1 MIMAKTKVK
10 QSQKPK
16 FPIVLK
22 NHFNKWAKRRNI
34 TSINNYR
41 TWLNQLPNYLNNNL
55 TRFPK
60 TIQNEIK
67 SIKFLNNYL
76 NLIND
81 FIIAGDG
88 LYALSVY
95 DKVYEVLKLSM
106 PHLKKLS
113 NCHSAM
119 MALGVFLNEHDFSND
134 FFNNLS
140 NPINFVRLQQRSV
153 ITSPSVLHK
162 IDGMN
167 SLIFQLGG
175 YNGFIKSAIRESY
188 FFDPN
193 LVANCFLSS
202 PYQARHTT
210 DCTINITNASK
221 GMTNVPYKITDIN
234 PPFYNNVNIDPHNNT
249 AVHNIIKQLT
259 GVTVSNGKKCLMQN
273 YNISHI
279 WGRAWDPRYFTSLWN
294 IVLIPSWANS
304 LMDKIN
310 PPIGSLASKMIAT
323 YMAICYN
330 LYRSCLTKSNYG
342 LSVFPS
348 ITNSNDIVHG
358 TYIINLIG
366 AKHGNSIIISFASVT
381 V

>member
-1 MIMAKTKVK
+1 MARTKVK
-10 QSQKPK
+10 QSRQPK

-22 NHFNKWAKRRNI
+22 NYFNNWAKSRNI
-34 TSINNYR
+34 TSIKNYR
-41 TWLNQLPNYLNNNL
+41 AWLNQLPNYLNNNL
-55 TRFPK
+55 TLFPK
-60 TIQNEIK
+60 NIQNEIK
-67 SIKFLNNYL
+67 SIKFLGNYL

-106 PHLKKLS
+106 PYLNLS

-119 MALGVFLNEHDFSND
+119 IALGVFLNEHDFSND
-134 FFNNLS
+134 FFKNLS
-140 NPINFVRLQQRSV
+140 NSIGFVGLPQRSV

-162 IDGMN
+162 IDGMS

-175 YNGFIKSAIRESY
+175 HNGFIKSAIRESY

-193 LVANCFLSS
+193 LVAYCSLSS

-210 DCTINITNASK
+210 DYTININKASK
-221 GMTNVPYKITDIN
+221 GMINVPYVITDIN
-234 PPFYNNVNIDPHNNT
+234 PPFNNNVNIDPRNNT
-249 AVHNIIKQLT
+249 AVHNIIKKLT

-310 PPIGSLASKMIAT
+310 PPVGSLASKMIAT

-330 LYRSCLTKSNYG
+330 LYCKCLTMSNYG

-348 ITNSNDIVHG
+348 ISNSNDIMHG